1 MSQLQTTDI
10 SSIVAVTG
18 LNGHAYGSWTGSSGK
33 MWLQDF
39 LVEDKELRHCR
50 TMIFGYNSKLTDK
63 SEHKIEDYVQDLLT
77 ELNKARSTEEV

>member
-1 MSQLQTTDI
+1 M
-10 SSIVAVTG
+10 TG

-63 SEHKIEDYVQDLLT
+63 SEHTIEDYVQNLLA
-77 ELNKARSTEEV
+77 ELTKARKTEGV

>member
-1 MSQLQTTDI
+1 M
-10 SSIVAVTG
+10 TG

-39 LVEDKELRHCR
+39 LVEDKELQHCR

-63 SEHKIEDYVQDLLT
+63 SEHNIEDYVQNLLT
-77 ELNKARSTEEV
+77 ELTKARKTERV